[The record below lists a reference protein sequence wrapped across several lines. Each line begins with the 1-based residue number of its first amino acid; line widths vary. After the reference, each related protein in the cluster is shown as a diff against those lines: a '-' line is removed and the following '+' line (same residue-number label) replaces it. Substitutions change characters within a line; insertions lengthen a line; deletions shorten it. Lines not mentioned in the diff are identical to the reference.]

1 MRWMILL
8 TMILISVVAFA
19 QPDRKYVRKGN
30 NNYKEGNYQQAEV
43 EYRKALEGNPAS
55 YKADFNLGNALYKQ
69 KQYDAAAA
77 KYAGL
82 AEKESD
88 RQKLGRYYYNLG
100 NALFEKKN
108 YQESIEAYKNALRN
122 MPGDMDAKHNLQ
134 MALRMLNEQQ
144 QQQQQQQQN
153 KNDQQ
158 QNKDQQK
165 QQDSGQNQQNQDQK
179 NQDQQDKN
187 QQQDQKNQE
196 SQDNSQQQ
204 QVKGQISPED
214 AERILQALENEEKDV
229 MKRVQEKKE
238 RAQKVQS
245 DKNW

>member
-8 TMILISVVAFA
+8 TMFLISAVVFA
-19 QPDRKYVRKGN
+19 QPDRKCVRKGN

-69 KQYDAAAA
+69 KQYDAAAG
-77 KYAGL
+77 KYSGL

-88 RQKLGRYYYNLG
+88 TQKLGRYYYNLG
-100 NALFEKKN
+100 NALFEKKS
-108 YQESIEAYKNALRN
+108 YRESIEAYKNALRN

-134 MALRMLNEQQ
+134 LALRMLNEQQ
-144 QQQQQQQQN
+144 QQHQN
-153 KNDQQ
+153 KNGQQ

-165 QQDSGQNQQNQDQK
+165 QQDSEKDQQNQDQQ
-179 NQDQQDKN
+179 NQNQQDKN

-196 SQDNSQQQ
+196 SQDNSQQH

-238 RAQKVQS
+238 RGQKVQS

>member
-1 MRWMILL
+1 MRGMILL
-8 TMILISVVAFA
+8 TLILFSVAAFS
-19 QPDRKYVRKGN
+19 QSDSKFVRKGN

-43 EYRKALEGNPAS
+43 EYRKALEDNPAS
-55 YKADFNLGNALYKQ
+55 YKADYNLGNALYKQ

-82 AEKESD
+82 AEKEDD

-100 NALFEKKN
+100 NALFEKKS
-108 YQESIEAYKNALRN
+108 YQESIDAYKNALRN
-122 MPGDMDAKHNLQ
+122 IPGDMDAKHNLQ
-134 MALRMLNEQQ
+134 MALTMLNEQQ
-144 QQQQQQQQN
+144 QQQQQS

-165 QQDSGQNQQNQDQK
+165 QQEGGENQQNQDQQK
-179 NQDQQDKN
+179 QDQQEKN
-187 QQQDQKNQE
+187 KQQDQKGQE
-196 SQDNSQQQ
+196 SQDNSQPQ
-204 QVKGQISPED
+204 QVKGQISPQD

-238 RAQKVQS
+238 REQKVQS

>member
-1 MRWMILL
+1 MRLMILL
-8 TMILISVVAFA
+8 TMILFSVAAFPQA
-19 QPDRKYVRKGN
+19 DKKFVRQGN
-30 NNYKEGNYQQAEV
+30 NDYKEGSYQQAEV
-43 EYRKALEGNPAS
+43 EYRKALEENPAS

-100 NALFEKKN
+100 NALYEKKS

-122 MPGDMDAKHNLQ
+122 VPADMDAKHNLQ
-134 MALRMLNEQQ
+134 MALSMLNEQQ

-158 QNKDQQK
+158 QNKDQQR
-165 QQDSGQNQQNQDQK
+165 QQGDENQQK
-179 NQDQQDKN
+179 QDQQDQN
-187 QQQDQKNQE
+187 QPKEQKGQE
-196 SQDNSQQQ
+196 SQDGSQPQ

-238 RAQKVQS
+238 RTQKLQS

>member
-8 TMILISVVAFA
+8 TMILLSVAAFA
-19 QPDRKYVRKGN
+19 QPDKKFVRKGN

-43 EYRKALEGNPAS
+43 EYRKALEENPAS

-82 AEKESD
+82 ADKESD

-100 NALFEKKN
+100 NALYEKKS

-134 MALRMLNEQQ
+134 MALRMLSE
-144 QQQQQQQQN
+144 QQQQQQQN

-158 QNKDQQK
+158 QNQDQQQQ
-165 QQDSGQNQQNQDQK
+165 QQDGENQQK
-179 NQDQQDKN
+179 QDQQDQN
-187 QQQDQKNQE
+187 QQQEQKGQE
-196 SQDNSQQQ
+196 SQDGNQPQ

-238 RAQKVQS
+238 RTQKVQS

>member
-1 MRWMILL
+1 MILF
-8 TMILISVVAFA
+8 SVAAFS
-19 QPDRKYVRKGN
+19 QPDRKFVRKGN

-100 NALFEKKN
+100 NALFEKKS

-122 MPGDMDAKHNLQ
+122 MPGDMDSKHNLQ
-134 MALRMLNEQQ
+134 LALRTLNEQQQ

-165 QQDSGQNQQNQDQK
+165 QQQGGENQQK
-179 NQDQQDKN
+179 QDQQDQN
-187 QQQDQKNQE
+187 QQQDQKGQE
-196 SQDNSQQQ
+196 SQDGNQPK

-238 RAQKVQS
+238 RTQKVQS